1 MHISVD
7 KFLIN
12 RYLINKT
19 LLCLKIRII
28 FTLNYIESVANVEAI
43 ILTKLLIEICS
54 FATIVKQDFPKK
66 KLRKKSE
73 F

>member
-1 MHISVD
+1 
-7 KFLIN
+7 
-12 RYLINKT
+12 
-19 LLCLKIRII
+19 
-28 FTLNYIESVANVEAI
+28 VEAI

-54 FATIVKQDFPKK
+54 FVIVVKQDFPKK